1 MVRVQAG
8 RVVLSVLRLLRGDLI
23 YFKAPG
29 ILSSALHMVAGYP
42 LLCTRGF
49 MLCLILLEY
58 SFHGSGIVQLLYRS
72 TCDALRSCMYHAAE
86 SSIHMAQ
93 SRPMQHVRVLCSS
106 RDLRFVTRARHFNA
120 QV

>member
-49 MLCLILLEY
+49 MLCLILWLSRERDCTAVV
-58 SFHGSGIVQLLYRS
+58 SLDMRGP
-72 TCDALRSCMYHAAE
+72 ALVYVLYHAAE